1 MTAVMKRT
9 KPKLLL
15 AIALVAFIAEE
26 IWSLSTLGGQSV
38 SSFGGRQP
46 RSWWDC
52 FSPLDYLSFAFS

>member
-26 IWSLSTLGGQSV
+26 IWSFVARRDQPEIILP
-38 SSFGGRQP
+38 RQNQ
-46 RSWWDC
+46 
-52 FSPLDYLSFAFS
+52 A